1 MKQLTDFMRTF
12 LPWASRQCRYSALSL
27 MLLIGAS
34 ALAQG
39 IAVKGTVVDSNGDP
53 LIGASVVIK
62 GNSSIGTI
70 TDFDGNFALSVP
82 SESSTIVIS
91 LTTVSNTVPPFW
103 FGRFIT
109 WSLLLSIYCASR
121 NIQLSPYVVPQ

>member
-62 GNSSIGTI
+62 GNTSVGTI
-70 TDFDGNFALSVP
+70 TDFDGNFSLSVP
-82 SESSTIVIS
+82 SETYDHHFRELRV
-91 LTTVSNTVPPFW
+91 VSQGHIKRALLAN
-103 FGRFIT
+103 
-109 WSLLLSIYCASR
+109 LLLLCVHSHIGNHNGR
-121 NIQLSPYVVPQ
+121 